1 MTFLTFGMGT
11 LYLSVE
17 LTFDFIAFALGCI
30 LAFQAK
36 DNHLKLYWGI
46 IAACIGLFFMWE
58 NVGWL
63 VIVADTPE
71 YRFTSLLSIDKMLKW
86 YALASVVSLFP
97 MASLY
102 PGYFNHWRLIAFLF
116 PPVILITVGL
126 CYLSFNGTLTPIHSA
141 SEILANLDKTDVR
154 LRLAIFFISILL
166 PLAYFIYP
174 LASRRAFRQIN
185 RCMYVFIGFMF
196 LFLGIY
202 TTFTLNINE
211 FVFNL
216 FGIAALVFTLS
227 FSVVYLFRE
236 NPFSSHILML
246 PPADKN
252 TSLPFPGKAARDPL
266 FATIDNYLR
275 QTHAYADKAYT
286 IGRLAGELDEEEKPV
301 SQAIKSGGFTGF
313 REYINYLR
321 LEHFKQLAS
330 ATPGKNVK
338 ELMYL
343 CGFTSRTTFYRIFTE
358 KFGISPTQFIEKLSK
373 TDNP

>member
-1 MTFLTFGMGT
+1 MGT

-102 PGYFNHWRLIAFLF
+102 PGYFNHWRLMAFLF

-246 PPADKN
+246 PPPTK
-252 TSLPFPGKAARDPL
+252 TLPCHFPER
-266 FATIDNYLR
+266 
-275 QTHAYADKAYT
+275 
-286 IGRLAGELDEEEKPV
+286 RLATR
-301 SQAIKSGGFTGF
+301 S
-313 REYINYLR
+313 
-321 LEHFKQLAS
+321 
-330 ATPGKNVK
+330 
-338 ELMYL
+338 
-343 CGFTSRTTFYRIFTE
+343 SRPSTIT
-358 KFGISPTQFIEKLSK
+358 
-373 TDNP
+373 